1 VRWADLGASGCSIAR
16 ALSVV
21 GDRWTLLLLR
31 EAFLGATRFEEFHGN
46 TGAARHIV
54 AARLQ
59 DLVAHGVLDRAQY
72 HDRPARFEY
81 QLTPKGTALYPVIVS
96 LLAWG
101 DEWMLD
107 GREPTLAV
115 VHEPCGATVTPEL
128 RCPTCGRRVD
138 SHDTHHLMAGRDVP
152 APPHE
157 SPGAAGRA
165 S

>member
-1 VRWADLGASGCSIAR
+1 MRWADLGDSRCSIAR

-31 EAFLGATRFEEFHGN
+31 EVFLGSRRFEEFREN

-54 AARLQ
+54 SERLQ
-59 DLVAHGVLDRAQY
+59 HLVDHGVLDRTRYQ
-72 HDRPARFEY
+72 DRPPRFAY
-81 QLTPKGTALYPVIVS
+81 TPTAKGLDLYPVILS

-107 GREPTLAV
+107 DETPSLTTI
-115 VHEPCGATVTPEL
+115 HERCGASVKPEL
-128 RCPTCGRRVD
+128 RCSYCSKRLT
-138 SHDTHHLMAGRDVP
+138 AGETRHVVTGTD
-152 APPHE
+152 
-157 SPGAAGRA
+157 AG

>member
-1 VRWADLGASGCSIAR
+1 MRWTDLGDSRCSIAR

-31 EAFLGATRFEEFHGN
+31 EAFLGTRRFEEFRAN

-54 AARLQ
+54 ADRLQ
-59 DLVAHGVLDRAQY
+59 HLVHHGVLERVQY
-72 HDRPARFEY
+72 ENRPPRFAY
-81 QLTPKGTALYPVIVS
+81 QLTAKGLDLYPVILS

-107 GREPTLAV
+107 DDEEPSLTV
-115 VHEPCGATVTPEL
+115 VHHSCSATVTPEL
-128 RCPTCGRRVD
+128 RCARCRERIDAG
-138 SHDTHHLMAGRDVP
+138 DTHHVVAGRT
-152 APPHE
+152 
-157 SPGAAGRA
+157 A